1 MNLRVQPA
9 SMETPEGS
17 VSSKLSACAGPTRK
31 LVHLCSLLR
40 LGPSEIV
47 AGELEIG
54 LDA

>member
-1 MNLRVQPA
+1 MNLRVQPPWKPA
-9 SMETPEGS
+9 EGS